1 MAKVSWHLNSSS
13 GRDSVSWDAVADLP
27 RAQPEVVLCDIQL
40 AGEYYGAALA
50 DSASGLRDYSL
61 TLRGMAVGMRELQ
74 RMCST
79 IESWLDLSLA
89 EQARQRLGLDCSVG
103 GLFDQS
109 LVLSLGSRDDIISG
123 GKPVAT
129 FKYLVGSM
137 RGELV
142 FVTDQSCLRELTT
155 GIRAALGELA
165 T

>member
-1 MAKVSWHLNSSS
+1 M
-13 GRDSVSWDAVADLP
+13 
-27 RAQPEVVLCDIQL
+27 CDIHL
-40 AGEYYGAALA
+40 AGEYYGASLA
-50 DSASGLRDYSL
+50 ESRSEVRDYSL
-61 TLRGMAVGMRELQ
+61 TLRGMAVGISELQ

-89 EQARQRLGLDCSVG
+89 EQARQRLGLECSVG

-109 LVLSLGSRDDIISG
+109 VILKLGRRDDMISG
-123 GKPVAT
+123 GNPVAT
-129 FKYLVGSM
+129 FMYLVGSM

-155 GIRAALGELA
+155 GIRAALSELA